1 MRSIRSLSPYLLF
14 LPLIGLIAFFLD
26 SSFPAFRNFFP
37 IYGEDVSRIYLIN
50 SVGCVIG
57 VLGILYILFRMTEDK
72 MKGFRRTPILE
83 YVIFISQ
90 SIIVVLIITTL
101 LQLQRDGTYSLVNVV
116 ILFSLSYGIG
126 IYCIAILA
134 SKFFAWFRIGREFM
148 VLCYALTL
156 CIFIAFLLTSI
167 VYAAYEFSTN
177 IYPMVTSS
185 SIGAQVTGSNPLPS
199 VYDTYFYY
207 TYLLTFISV
216 YLITLLSLRVYLKKI
231 GQVLFYLIFSIPLIY
246 FLLKLS
252 PFFSAY
258 VASLVVYS
266 PTYYG
271 TLYTLLFSGTGPLGG
286 ILFSMVLFALSRRL
300 DNVTIRNYLA
310 LSALGMLLFFTL
322 NQNPPLQYS
331 LLPPFGII
339 SKSFIGLS
347 CYMILVGIY
356 SSIALLSRRNTLTN
370 VILKELSKDRLF
382 GSAVRSEHEIQV
394 RDIIDKNINRIEVF
408 PKNEPKELSRD
419 EIAELV
425 RLVRKEL
432 SGPKG
437 SEST

>member
-1 MRSIRSLSPYLLF
+1 
-14 LPLIGLIAFFLD
+14 
-26 SSFPAFRNFFP
+26 
-37 IYGEDVSRIYLIN
+37 
-50 SVGCVIG
+50 
-57 VLGILYILFRMTEDK
+57 
-72 MKGFRRTPILE
+72 
-83 YVIFISQ
+83 
-90 SIIVVLIITTL
+90 
-101 LQLQRDGTYSLVNVV
+101 
-116 ILFSLSYGIG
+116 
-126 IYCIAILA
+126 
-134 SKFFAWFRIGREFM
+134 
-148 VLCYALTL
+148 
-156 CIFIAFLLTSI
+156 
-167 VYAAYEFSTN
+167 
-177 IYPMVTSS
+177 
-185 SIGAQVTGSNPLPS
+185 
-199 VYDTYFYY
+199 
-207 TYLLTFISV
+207 
-216 YLITLLSLRVYLKKI
+216 
-231 GQVLFYLIFSIPLIY
+231 
-246 FLLKLS
+246 
-252 PFFSAY
+252 
-258 VASLVVYS
+258 
-266 PTYYG
+266 
-271 TLYTLLFSGTGPLGG
+271 
-286 ILFSMVLFALSRRL
+286 MVLFALSRRL

-432 SGPKG
+432 SGPKR